1 MDTNQVLISVQ
12 IHETAQDFR
21 VISSHPLFRFPLAS
35 NAGFYDVTRD
45 GKRFLVTLRTLR
57 EQVAPL
63 TLVTNW
69 SALLQSQSSPDTPNH

>member
-1 MDTNQVLISVQ
+1 L
-12 IHETAQDFR
+12 
-21 VISSHPLFRFPLAS
+21 PLPD

-57 EQVAPL
+57 EQAAPL

-69 SALLQSQSSPDTPNH
+69 PAQLQNQSSPDMQNH